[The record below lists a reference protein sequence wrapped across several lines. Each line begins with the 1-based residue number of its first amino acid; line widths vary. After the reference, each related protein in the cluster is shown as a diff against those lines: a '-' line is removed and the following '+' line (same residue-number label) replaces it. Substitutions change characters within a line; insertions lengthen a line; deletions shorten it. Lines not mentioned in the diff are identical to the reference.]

1 MTVFKCHLMS
11 DVVKLVWLGENH
23 WRCFAAVLLEI
34 LPEGQTAFLLYDGGN
49 GCPNT
54 QWKQI

>member
-1 MTVFKCHLMS
+1 MS
-11 DVVKLVWLGENH
+11 DAVKLVRLGENH

-54 QWKQI
+54 QWRQI